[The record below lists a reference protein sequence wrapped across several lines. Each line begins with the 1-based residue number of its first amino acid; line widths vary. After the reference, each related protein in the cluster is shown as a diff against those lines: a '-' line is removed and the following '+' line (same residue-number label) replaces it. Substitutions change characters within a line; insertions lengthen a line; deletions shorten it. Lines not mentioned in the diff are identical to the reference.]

1 MRYGR
6 EVGQRLTALALVV
19 LSLFVVPG
27 AYAQSD
33 TSQISGIVKDATG
46 GVVPGATV
54 TVTNE
59 ATQVQRTAETNA
71 NGFFVVSSIPS
82 GFYTVTVESPGF
94 KRFVKTANKLD
105 ASIPLMVD
113 ALLEVGAVTETVE
126 VVASVAGV
134 QTETATVGRT
144 VEAQQ
149 IDKLILNGRNPVL
162 LALLKPGVRRGSSM
176 ASFSFSM
183 NSGGYAING
192 SRSQDN
198 LITHDGAV
206 ATRTRSNGTAIGAV
220 DLDQVQEIQILTA
233 NFKAEYGRS
242 AGGQIRIVTKSGSQD
257 FHGSFYE
264 YFRNDNLDAN
274 SFNNNRNDVVKAAHK
289 FNQFGYIVNGP
300 ITLGSFNRDRTKWFF
315 SWGQE
320 WVRRRVE
327 SSAAVTVPSLAMR
340 GGDFSELLGP
350 NTFFTGTRT
359 IRDPDTGEA
368 FANNVIPTSRLS
380 PNGVG
385 LLNAY
390 PEPTAGFLQG
400 TNNRFLVRPQPTDQR
415 KDTVAVDF
423 NPNQSHAFRFRF
435 QNYNFA
441 QLDAFR
447 GDMELAVT
455 DWDRPNKTA
464 SLNYIW
470 TVSPTIVNEMLITG
484 SVDRVFIDIQRDG
497 LRFARSQFGID
508 YPYLFS
514 DPKEIDDKVPTIV
527 INGLGTVDGG
537 PYPASSTGPIYQ
549 IGDNLSVIKS
559 NHTLKFGVLWAR
571 QGQNDFDQINVSG
584 VPGGTNNQNG
594 RFEFIDNRVGGSGLA
609 MGDAAL
615 GLFDRYAEIGTRAF
629 TPYRSTSFEYFV
641 QDSWRVNDRLT
652 VEAGVRHLFTT
663 PYYYSL
669 WRNMAV
675 FDTDS
680 YDPSRAVVQD
690 PETGNILSGDRFN
703 GVRIPGDGWTDA
715 AFGRVRIADTGEY
728 DHLFTGGNKYWGDYQ
743 KGNIMPRFGMA
754 YRINEKTV
762 FRAGGGKFYASVGVA
777 DNIFLGGNPPF
788 QPMAS
793 VSRGVAD
800 EPGGGSAVAFPQ
812 FFMTNDPVYKI
823 PSAWNWNFT
832 VQREIG
838 YNTTVEVAYVG
849 RVGTH
854 MERTRELNALP
865 VGTRNTT
872 PSTVNTNF
880 LRPYKGFA
888 FINLGEN
895 AARSEYNGLQIELNR
910 RFSNGF
916 GYGLAYTLS
925 ESFDNASDRRQQPW
939 DPFNDTT
946 FWGHSSFDTRHVA
959 VINFIWEIPFLRGS
973 NSLAAKILGGW
984 ELSGVAQFQT
994 GSPTTITTGDDFAG
1008 IGGGPAQPWNLNG
1021 DPDLPRG
1028 ERAYADT
1035 NAEDAFWWNVGT
1047 PENRTF
1053 TRPAA
1058 GTFTTSQF
1066 RNMLYNVGFQNWNLG
1081 VFKVFSINERH
1092 AFQLRGEFFNF
1103 PNHPNWSN
1111 PNANPTAATFG
1122 KVTGKTSE
1130 RNVQLSLR
1138 YSF

>member
-1 MRYGR
+1 
-6 EVGQRLTALALVV
+6 VALLVLT
-19 LSLFVVPG
+19 LFAVSG

-46 GVVPGATV
+46 GVVPGASV
-54 TVTNE
+54 TVANE

-71 NGFFVVSSIPS
+71 NGFFVVSSLPS

-94 KRFVKTANKLD
+94 KRFVKTTNKLD
-105 ASIPLMVD
+105 PSIPLMVD

-134 QTETATVGRT
+134 QTETATVGRV

-176 ASFSFSM
+176 ASFSYSM
-183 NSGGYAING
+183 TSGGYAING

-198 LITHDGAV
+198 LITNDGAV

-233 NFKAEYGRS
+233 NYKAEYGRS
-242 AGGQIRIVTKSGSQD
+242 AGGQIRIVTKSGSQN

-274 SFNNNRNDVVKAAHK
+274 SWERNAAGNPTAARA
-289 FNQFGYIVNGP
+289 FNQFGYIVSGP
-300 ITLGSFNRDRTKWFF
+300 VTLGSFNRDRSKLFF

-320 WVRRRVE
+320 WARERIE
-327 SSAAVTVPSLAMR
+327 STSTITVPTLAMR
-340 GGDFSELLGP
+340 QGDFSEVLGSNP
-350 NTFFTGTRT
+350 FVSATAIT
-359 IRDPDTGEA
+359 DPDTGQPFE
-368 FANNVIPTSRLS
+368 NNIIPTARLS
-380 PNGVG
+380 NNGIG
-385 LLNAY
+385 MLNAY
-390 PEPTAGFLQG
+390 PAPTPGFLQG
-400 TNNRFLVRPQPTDQR
+400 ARNFIQTRPQPTDQR
-415 KDTVAVDF
+415 KDTIALDF
-423 NPNQSHAFRFRF
+423 NPNEYHAFRFRF

-441 QLDAFR
+441 RLDAFR
-447 GDMELAVT
+447 GGTDRAVT

-464 SLNYIW
+464 SLNHIF
-470 TVSPTIVNEMLITG
+470 TISPTIVNEFLVTA
-484 SVDRVFIDIQRDG
+484 SVDRVFIGVQRDG
-497 LRFARSQFGID
+497 NRFGRTQYGID
-508 YPYLFS
+508 YPYIFG
-514 DPKEIDDKVPTIV
+514 DPKEIEDKIPTVAISSFAT
-527 INGLGTVDGG
+527 LDGG

-549 IGDNLSVIKS
+549 IGDNMSVIKS
-559 NHTLKFGVLWAR
+559 NHTLKFGVLWGR

-594 RFEFIDNRVGGSGLA
+594 RFEFVNNRAGGSGLA
-609 MGDAAL
+609 IGDAAL

-629 TPYRSTSFEYFV
+629 TPYRSNSFEYFV
-641 QDSWRVNDRLT
+641 QDSWRVNDKLT
-652 VEAGVRHLFTT
+652 VEAGFRHLFTT
-663 PYYYSL
+663 PYYTSL
-669 WRNMAV
+669 WGNMAV

-690 PETGNILSGDRFN
+690 PATGNIISGDRFN
-703 GVRIPGDGWTDA
+703 GVLIPGTGWPDA
-715 AFGRVRIADTGEY
+715 ARGRVRIADTGEF
-728 DHLFTGGNKYWGDYQ
+728 DHLFSGGNDYWGQYQ
-743 KGNIMPRFGMA
+743 KGNVMPRFGLA

-762 FRAGGGKFYASVGVA
+762 FRAGAGRFFANVGVA

-793 VSRGVAD
+793 ISNGEAD
-800 EPGGGSAVAFPQ
+800 EPGGGSNVAFPQ

-849 RVGTH
+849 RVGQN
-854 MERTRELNALP
+854 MERTRELNALAP
-865 VGTRNTT
+865 GSV
-872 PSTVNTNF
+872 PSDLNTNY

-910 RFSNGF
+910 RFSNGLS
-916 GYGLAYTLS
+916 YGLAYTLS
-925 ESFDNASDRRQQPW
+925 ESFDNASDRRQQPYN
-939 DPFNDTT
+939 PFDDTY
-946 FWGHSSFDTRHVA
+946 FWGHSSFDARHVA
-959 VINFIWEIPFLRGS
+959 VINFVWEVPFLRNS
-973 NSLAAKILGGW
+973 SSLAGKILGGW
-984 ELSGVAQFQT
+984 ELSGVVQFQT
-994 GSPTTITTGDDFAG
+994 DSPTTADTSDDFAG
-1008 IGGGPAQPWNLNG
+1008 IGGGPQQPWNLNG
-1021 DPDLPRG
+1021 DPVLSSGD
-1028 ERAYADT
+1028 RAFADT
-1035 NAEDAFWWNVGT
+1035 SSADAYWWNVGT
-1047 PENRTF
+1047 ADNRTF

-1058 GTFTTSQF
+1058 GAFTTSQF
-1066 RNMLYNVGFQNWNLG
+1066 RNTLYGPGFQNWNIG
-1081 VFKVFSINERH
+1081 VFKVFAIGERQRI
-1092 AFQLRGEFFNF
+1092 QLRGEFFNF
-1103 PNHPNWSN
+1103 PNHPNFDN
-1111 PNANPTAATFG
+1111 PNDDPASGTFG
-1122 KVTGKTSE
+1122 KVTRKISE
-1130 RNVQLSLR
+1130 RNVQVSLR